1 MKWLRIVKAPEKLSG
16 FVRLP
21 ASKSISNRALIIQA
35 LCTEKFPIHNLCLAD
50 DTLLLKAILESAE
63 QELYIKNA
71 GTAMRF
77 LTAYFAQK
85 SGDFYLSG
93 SQRMHERPI
102 SPLVDALQKLGA
114 EIEYTE
120 RENYPPLHITGTKLS
135 GGEIHLLASQSSQF
149 ASALL
154 LIAPT
159 LSSPLKLVLEGEI
172 VSAPYLDITLKM
184 LSYFGIKYLR
194 EGNSISIDP
203 QKYLSKTFQVENDWS
218 SASYWYAL
226 AAVLQDSKIDFHNLF
241 KDSYQGDSV
250 LLKFMRHF
258 GIETEF
264 GSTVCTISNLSNSV
278 NQSIFEADFIDYPDL
293 IPTFVTLCCAKQIP
307 FNITGTKTLK
317 YKESNRA
324 EVLKTEL
331 AKLGFEIEM
340 TENSLSCNSYNQ
352 SIFPQDDIWMKTYDD
367 HRMAMSWSILAAQY
381 PNIWIENPDCVEK
394 SYPDFW
400 SVMKEKGFIFETK
413 EI

>member
-1 MKWLRIVKAPEKLSG
+1 MKWLRIVKTPEKLSG

-35 LCTEKFPIHNLCLAD
+35 LSTEKFPIYNLSMAD
-50 DTLLLKAILESAE
+50 DTLLLKAILETDE

-85 SGDFYLSG
+85 PGDIYLSG
-93 SQRMHERPI
+93 SARMHERPI
-102 SPLVDALQKLGA
+102 SPLVDALRKLGA
-114 EIEYTE
+114 QIDYTKQ
-120 RENYPPLHITGTKLS
+120 ENYPPLHISGTKLS
-135 GGEIHLLASQSSQF
+135 GGEIHLSASQSSQF

-159 LSSPLKLVLEGEI
+159 LSSQLTLVLEGEI
-172 VSAPYLDITLKM
+172 VSAPYLDLTLKM
-184 LSYFGIKYLR
+184 LSYFGIIYSR
-194 EGNSISIDP
+194 EGNSIYIEP
-203 QKYLSKTFQVENDWS
+203 QKYLSKPFQVENDWS

-241 KDSYQGDSV
+241 KESYQGDSI
-250 LLKFMRHF
+250 LQKFIRHF
-258 GIETEF
+258 GIETNF
-264 GSTVCTISNLSNSV
+264 GSTVCTISNQFNST
-278 NQSIFEADFIDYPDL
+278 NQHIFEADFIDYPDL
-293 IPTFVTLCCAKQIP
+293 IPTFVTLCCATKIP
-307 FNITGTKTLK
+307 FKITGTKTLK
-317 YKESNRA
+317 YKESDRA
-324 EVLKTEL
+324 EVLKIEL
-331 AKLGFEIEM
+331 AKLGFEIEL
-340 TENSLSCNSYNQ
+340 TENSLSCRSFNQ
-352 SIFPQDDIWMKTYDD
+352 SIFPLDDIWLRTYDD
-367 HRMAMSWSILAAQY
+367 HRMAMSWSILAAQH

-400 SVMKEKGFIFETK
+400 SAMQEKGFIFETK

>member
-1 MKWLRIVKAPEKLSG
+1 MKWLRIIKSPEKLNG

-21 ASKSISNRALIIQA
+21 ASKSISNRALIIHA
-35 LCTEKFPIHNLCLAD
+35 LCSEKFTIHNLSLAD
-50 DTLLLKAILESAE
+50 DTLLLKAILETDE

-85 SGDFYLSG
+85 SGDIYLSG
-93 SQRMHERPI
+93 SARMHERPI
-102 SPLVDALQKLGA
+102 SPLVDALRKLGA
-114 EIEYTE
+114 KIEYSE
-120 RENYPPLHITGTKLS
+120 RENYPPLHITGTKLL
-135 GGEIHLLASQSSQF
+135 GAEIHLSASQSSQF

-159 LSSPLKLVLEGEI
+159 LSSLLKLILEGEI
-172 VSAPYLDITLKM
+172 VSAPYLDLTLKM

-194 EGNSISIDP
+194 EGNSIYIEP
-203 QKYLSKTFQVENDWS
+203 QKYLSKPFRVENDWS

-226 AAVLQDSKIDFHNLF
+226 TAVLRDSKIDFHNLF
-241 KDSYQGDSV
+241 EESYQGDSV
-250 LLKFMRHF
+250 LQKFMQHF
-258 GIETEF
+258 GIETHF
-264 GSTVCTISNLSNSV
+264 GSTVCTISNHSNSEK
-278 NQSIFEADFIDYPDL
+278 QAIFEADFIDYPDL
-293 IPTFVTLCCAKQIP
+293 IPTFVTLCCAKKIP

-317 YKESNRA
+317 YKESDRA

-331 AKLGFEIEM
+331 AKLGFEIEL
-340 TENSLSCNSYNQ
+340 TENSLSCESYNQ

-367 HRMAMSWSILAAQY
+367 HRMAMSWSILAAQN
-381 PNIWIENPDCVEK
+381 PKIWIENPDCVEK

-400 SVMKEKGFIFETK
+400 RVMEEKGFNFEEK
-413 EI
+413 ET